1 MVGTGLGLSIVKNI
15 LKAHHFEYGVSS
27 IQNKGTTFYFIIT
40 NQTKKE
46 SEKGSSDSLF
56 ETIYKVG

>member
-46 SEKGSSDSLF
+46 SEK
-56 ETIYKVG
+56 